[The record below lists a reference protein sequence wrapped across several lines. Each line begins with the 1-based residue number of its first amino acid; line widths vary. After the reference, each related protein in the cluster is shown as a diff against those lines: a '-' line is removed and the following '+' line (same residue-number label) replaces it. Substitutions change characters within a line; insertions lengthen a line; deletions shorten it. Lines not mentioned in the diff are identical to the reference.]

1 MRKKHKYAPA
11 IVLGMH
17 DAIVS
22 LSGLITGLTLALAD
36 RKTIILS
43 AIIASVA
50 AGLSM
55 GASCYLAE
63 KTNNNPYAIHAGVTT
78 SAAYMGTCVFLIMP
92 FFWFTNTYTA
102 LVFSFLMAVAVII
115 ICNLCI
121 RHTHKHS
128 FWRHTIEMLIICAV
142 VSIVAF
148 AVGEV
153 AKNLININI

>member
-1 MRKKHKYAPA
+1 MKKKYVYSPA

-22 LSGLITGLTLALAD
+22 LSGLIAGLTLALAD
-36 RKTIILS
+36 KKTIILS

-63 KTNNNPYAIHAGVTT
+63 KTNNNPYAIRAGATT
-78 SAAYMGTCVFLIMP
+78 SAAYMGTCVFLILP
-92 FFWFTNTYTA
+92 FFWFTNNYYA
-102 LVFSFLMAVAVII
+102 LAFSLLMAVAIII

-121 RHTHKHS
+121 RHTHRHS

-153 AKNLININI
+153 AKNLLNINI

>member
-22 LSGLITGLTLALAD
+22 LSGLIAGLTLALAD

-63 KTNNNPYAIHAGVTT
+63 KTNNNPYAIRAGITT

-128 FWRHTIEMLIICAV
+128 FWRHTIEMLIICTA